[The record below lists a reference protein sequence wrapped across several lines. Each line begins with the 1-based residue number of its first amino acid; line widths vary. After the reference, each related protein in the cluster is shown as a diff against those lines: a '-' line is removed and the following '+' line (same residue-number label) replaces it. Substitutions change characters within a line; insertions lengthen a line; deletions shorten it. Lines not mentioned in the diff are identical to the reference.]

1 MAYAIGVRTPYEAI
15 PAAVRAWVERE
26 LGSSVVSAKTQQ
38 GGFSPGTA
46 ARVVTTSGRRAFVK
60 AVGPELNP
68 DTPTLFRNE
77 ITAMRAV
84 SLPQAPILYSTYDDG
99 AWVGLLL
106 EDIDGALPTHP
117 WRQDDAD
124 RVLDA
129 LAELTAALT
138 PSPWP
143 DAPVAAER
151 SRDFL
156 SRWHKVIADQTPVPS
171 WVRGR
176 EEELAAIA
184 LAGLDALAQGN
195 SLAHWDIRA
204 DNLLLTDDRV
214 VFVDWAFASRATPW
228 ADTVFVQAEM
238 RSSVRLPVLPDD
250 PGATGFL
257 AGVAGGLLW
266 GSQREAPPGL
276 PTIRTWQREQAEIYL
291 TWLRERLGW

>member
-1 MAYAIGVRTPYEAI
+1 MAHAIGVRTPYEAI
-15 PAAVRAWVERE
+15 PAAVRAWADRE

-46 ARVVTTSGRRAFVK
+46 ARLVTASGRRAFVK

-106 EDIDGALPTHP
+106 EDIDGALPVHP
-117 WRQDDAD
+117 WRQDDA
-124 RVLDA
+124 
-129 LAELTAALT
+129 
-138 PSPWP
+138 
-143 DAPVAAER
+143 
-151 SRDFL
+151 
-156 SRWHKVIADQTPVPS
+156 
-171 WVRGR
+171 
-176 EEELAAIA
+176 
-184 LAGLDALAQGN
+184 
-195 SLAHWDIRA
+195 
-204 DNLLLTDDRV
+204 DRV

-238 RSSVRLPVLPDD
+238 RSSVRLPPLPDN

-266 GSQREAPPGL
+266 GSRREAPPGL
-276 PTIRTWQREQAEIYL
+276 PTIRTWQSEQAEIYL